1 MNTLLE
7 APAHET
13 ETVDLRRDDVG
24 VVRKA
29 KGSPPN
35 QGRFKLRWLKAV
47 VRTIDSRRD
56 DLERTH
62 WKKVWRSMFAD

>member
-7 APAHET
+7 APAHEA
-13 ETVDLRRDDVG
+13 ETAGLRPDDAG

-29 KGSPPN
+29 NGSPPN
-35 QGRFKLRWLKAV
+35 QGRSELRWLKATI
-47 VRTIDSRRD
+47 RTIDSRRD

-62 WKKVWRSMFAD
+62 WKKIWRSMVED